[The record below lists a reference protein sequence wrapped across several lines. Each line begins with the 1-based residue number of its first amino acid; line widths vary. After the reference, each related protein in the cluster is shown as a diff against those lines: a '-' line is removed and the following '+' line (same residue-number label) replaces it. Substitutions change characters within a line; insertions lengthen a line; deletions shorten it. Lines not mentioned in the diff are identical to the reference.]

1 MDEHGNLIELRVAGE
16 KLKSLLGLSA
26 SAVGVKLLK
35 ISATDKH
42 SGISLSHHRYC
53 QALMKARQGQ
63 SVSLDSE
70 GIACPAAAA
79 AFGFKPLPESLR
91 TGKALVGFGIVTDPE
106 VGEHMFRNMP
116 KLSPGVVEK
125 LHLIPLES
133 CTFSPD
139 VIIVEDEV
147 EKLMWILLA
156 YMHATGGERVF
167 ASTAVLQAA
176 CVDSTII
183 PHLEDR
189 LNFGFGC
196 YGCREATNIR
206 SGEALIGF
214 PGHFLPTIVAHLEH
228 LSEKAIPTSRSK
240 RAFQSLQKEA
250 GPETS
255 EQHAES

>member
-1 MDEHGNLIELRVAGE
+1 MDELADLIELRVAGE

-35 ISATDKH
+35 FSATDKD
-42 SGISLSHHRYC
+42 SGIPLSHHRYC
-53 QALMKARQGQ
+53 QALMKARHGQ

-79 AFGFKPLPESLR
+79 AFGFKPLPEGLQ
-91 TGKALVGFGIVTDPE
+91 TGKALVGFGIVTDSE
-106 VGEHMFRNMP
+106 VGKHMFLNMP
-116 KLSPGVVEK
+116 KLSQGVVEK
-125 LHLIPLES
+125 LHLMPLES

-139 VIIVEDEV
+139 VIVVEDEV

-156 YMHATGGERVF
+156 YFHATGGERVF

-183 PHLEDR
+183 PYLDNR

-196 YGCREATNIR
+196 YGCREATDIR
-206 SGEALIGF
+206 SGEALLGF
-214 PGHFLPTIVAHLEH
+214 PGHFLAPIAAHLEH
-228 LSEKAIPTSRSK
+228 LSEKAILTSRSK
-240 RAFQSLQKEA
+240 RALQSLQR
-250 GPETS
+250 ET
-255 EQHAES
+255 APDNLN